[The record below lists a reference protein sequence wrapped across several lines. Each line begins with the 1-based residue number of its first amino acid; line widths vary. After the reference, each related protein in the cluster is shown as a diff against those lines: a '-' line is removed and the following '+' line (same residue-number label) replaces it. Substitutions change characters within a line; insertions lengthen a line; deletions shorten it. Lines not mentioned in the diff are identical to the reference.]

1 MRDPRVDQILS
12 NIPGSQKEPCK
23 TSICLHLI
31 VFSLFYIYF
40 QILPVFSHCLYIVSI
55 IFEQA
60 LNKLQSTSELES
72 HPYYSSSVTLEN
84 FILFQKPLLIIIE
97 GIFLFLFHKKQ
108 PWKILGRQK
117 LESMKTCLKPPFF
130 WQQTQLKQ
138 ETSPLDIVEHQRKE
152 IGKGL
157 TTGSSILY

>member
-12 NIPGSQKEPCK
+12 NIPGNQKEPGK

-40 QILPVFSHCLYIVSI
+40 QILPAFSHCLYIVSI

-60 LNKLQSTSELES
+60 LINYKALQNWK
-72 HPYYSSSVTLEN
+72 V
-84 FILFQKPLLIIIE
+84 ILIILLLSHCKILYCFRSHYWSLLRE
-97 GIFLFLFHKKQ
+97 FSYSFSIKKQ

-117 LESMKTCLKPPFF
+117 LGSMKTCLKPLSF
-130 WQQTQLKQ
+130 WQQIHLRQ
-138 ETSPLDIVEHQRKE
+138 ETGPLDIVEHQRKE

>member
-12 NIPGSQKEPCK
+12 NIPGNQKEPGK

-31 VFSLFYIYF
+31 VFPLFYIYF
-40 QILPVFSHCLYIVSI
+40 HILPAFSHHLYIVSI

-97 GIFLFLFHKKQ
+97 GIFLFFFYKKQ
-108 PWKILGRQK
+108 PWKVLGRQK
-117 LESMKTCLKPPFF
+117 LESMKTCLKPPSF
-130 WQQTQLKQ
+130 WQQIHLRQ
-138 ETSPLDIVEHQRKE
+138 ETGPLDTVEHQRKE

-157 TTGSSILY
+157 TTGSRILY

>member
-12 NIPGSQKEPCK
+12 NIPGNQKEPGK

-31 VFSLFYIYF
+31 VFPLFYIYF
-40 QILPVFSHCLYIVSI
+40 HILPAFSHCLYIVSI

-97 GIFLFLFHKKQ
+97 GIFLFFFY
-108 PWKILGRQK
+108 KIA
-117 LESMKTCLKPPFF
+117 LESSRQVETGKHENMSKTTILLAIDTFKTGNRPFRHCR
-130 WQQTQLKQ
+130 TP
-138 ETSPLDIVEHQRKE
+138 EERNR
-152 IGKGL
+152 
-157 TTGSSILY
+157 